1 MWDALVKRWCDLRG
15 RDGFLKK
22 KPGMNVMSFYTEI
35 AQKQTV
41 DSDYVK
47 LLVIQEL
54 FK

>member
-1 MWDALVKRWCDLRG
+1 MHWWNADATCVVEMDSW
-15 RDGFLKK
+15 KK
-22 KPGMNVMSFYTEI
+22 NKPGMNVMSFYTEI

-41 DSDYVK
+41 DSDDAK